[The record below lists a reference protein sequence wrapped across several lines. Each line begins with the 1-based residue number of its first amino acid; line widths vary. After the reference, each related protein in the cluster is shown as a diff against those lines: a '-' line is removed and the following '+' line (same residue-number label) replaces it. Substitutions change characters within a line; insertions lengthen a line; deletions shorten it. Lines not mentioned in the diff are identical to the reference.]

1 MIKIQLTRTGGFMGK
16 TMQATIEVD
25 LNKDTLLKKL
35 IKILPTENPMA
46 RDSFY
51 YNISIDGEKD
61 FPIDITLVKG
71 KVKKILEDMEENLL
85 LA

>member
-1 MIKIQLTRTGGFMGK
+1 MVKIQIRRTGGFMGK
-16 TMQATIEVD
+16 TMEATKEVD

-35 IKILPTENPMA
+35 VKILPTENPMA

-51 YNISIDGEKD
+51 YNISIDDEKD
-61 FPIDITLVKG
+61 FPIDITLAKG
-71 KVKKILEDMEENLL
+71 SLKKLLEDMEENLL

>member
-16 TMQATIEVD
+16 TMQATKEVD